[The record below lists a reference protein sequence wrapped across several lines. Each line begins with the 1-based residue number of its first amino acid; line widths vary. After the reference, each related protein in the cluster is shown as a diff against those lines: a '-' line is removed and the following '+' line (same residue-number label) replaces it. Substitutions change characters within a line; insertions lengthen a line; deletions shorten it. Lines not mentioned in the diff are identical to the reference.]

1 MPSWPFAD
9 GTNPS
14 LLSMERVP
22 ASVAEVI
29 QNQYPTTHYLVT
41 VCMTNSQC
49 TWKDTADLATK
60 FDLPTDFTQTQ
71 PNTVRTIIQ
80 LLDMQLQ
87 VLAETT
93 ILLKRDAPWGKKMRQ
108 IPTDAAAATLYH
120 IPALDDARLFVYK
133 EQVYVSYREGPGF
146 GYETQVLNPIHWTF
160 GNQNES
166 SSSLHVEIWASESSS
181 FCCGRNMALLEDF
194 LGNSNRQ
201 QPNHHP
207 QTSDLYALTW
217 VDPVTVEKVD
227 TTPNE
232 QRKMTKTKQQQHP
245 VPKRR
250 LAATTTTVHKSH
262 IHGTN
267 AFMVPVPDAP
277 GVYLGVAHFH
287 RPNDRRPNEYA
298 RFGHH
303 YTHAFYTVK
312 PGESS
317 STLVALSPEF
327 VLPSFHKPDDAEI
340 IQFVSGLEIIHVP
353 GNDDD
358 ETTPVVILAY
368 GINDCEAAITT
379 IDWKAVQSFLRP
391 VAPGKQVVDFMKKAI
406 PPTSS
411 SLSFSRFRKKAN

>member
-1 MPSWPFAD
+1 
-9 GTNPS
+9 
-14 LLSMERVP
+14 
-22 ASVAEVI
+22 
-29 QNQYPTTHYLVT
+29 
-41 VCMTNSQC
+41 
-49 TWKDTADLATK
+49 
-60 FDLPTDFTQTQ
+60 
-71 PNTVRTIIQ
+71 
-80 LLDMQLQ
+80 
-87 VLAETT
+87 
-93 ILLKRDAPWGKKMRQ
+93 MRQ
-108 IPTDAAAATLYH
+108 VPTDAAAAGGLYH

-160 GNQNES
+160 GNQKESSSS

-194 LGNSNRQ
+194 LDTSNRQ
-201 QPNHHP
+201 PPNHHP

-232 QRKMTKTKQQQHP
+232 QRKMTTTKQQQRP
-245 VPKRR
+245 IPKRR
-250 LAATTTTVHKSH
+250 LAAATTTVHKSH

-312 PGESS
+312 PGVSS

-379 IDWKAVQSFLRP
+379 IDWKAVQTFLQP
-391 VAPGKQVVDFMKKAI
+391 VAPGKQVVDFMKKAT
-406 PPTSS
+406 PPTS
-411 SLSFSRFRKKAN
+411 SLSFSRFRKKANR